1 MKTIHSNYLTA
12 EEKELTERLKIL
24 RGSRYHSHKGR
35 VYEALGD
42 EIKIEAQKT
51 IWQTGKFS
59 SIDIAIIALKFNLSF
74 KVACE
79 FLEKLGIL
87 KPGTTDRL
95 DKYKNFTVTEVM
107 DAGREKLAKSS
118 IK

>member
-42 EIKIEAQKT
+42 EIKINE
-51 IWQTGKFS
+51 
-59 SIDIAIIALKFNLSF
+59 
-74 KVACE
+74 
-79 FLEKLGIL
+79 
-87 KPGTTDRL
+87 
-95 DKYKNFTVTEVM
+95 
-107 DAGREKLAKSS
+107 
-118 IK
+118 